1 MPVDHA
7 QLTQCFIAVFPSL
20 TAETAPAASM
30 DTMPDWDSVAGIN
43 LLTVI
48 EEELG
53 VRVIPE
59 DFVLLTNYSQIH
71 EYLGGLAN
79 GG

>member
-1 MPVDHA
+1 MPVDHSRLA
-7 QLTQCFIAVFPSL
+7 DCFMAVFPSL
-20 TAETAPAASM
+20 TAETALTAST
-30 DTMPDWDSVAGIN
+30 DTLPDWDSVAGIN

-53 VRVIPE
+53 VRVVPE
-59 DFVLLTNYSQIH
+59 DFVLLSNYGEVH
-71 EYLGGLAN
+71 DYLNRLTN